1 MLSDLRSALLARSEV
16 AALVGERIDPFAR
29 AEAGSDEL
37 PAIYYTAEDEEVVL
51 AMQPQ
56 TLRSSL
62 VSYVCISHSLA
73 TSDEVADEVTTALDG
88 QTITNTSAVRLV
100 NRERDTIEPFD
111 GGQQY
116 FYTTTASFQVW
127 HTT

>member
-1 MLSDLRSALLARSEV
+1 MLADLRTALLARSEIV
-16 AALVGERIDPFAR
+16 DLVDQRIDPFAR
-29 AEAGSDEL
+29 AEPGSAEL
-37 PAIYYTAEDEEVVL
+37 PAIFYTAEDEEIVL

-56 TLRSSL
+56 SLRSSV

-73 TSDEVADEVTTALDG
+73 TSDQVADEITTALDG
-88 QTITNTSAVRLV
+88 QTISNTSSVRLV

-116 FYTTTASFQVW
+116 FYTTTTTFQVW
-127 HTT
+127 HT